1 MVIDNKTISIY
12 GESEG
17 SVPLIIYHAF
27 QGDGKGVYDEIKK
40 LTDTEFIFAGI
51 SDIDWNDEM
60 SPWECPPRYISDEAC
75 TGGAEKYL
83 KKLTDIIIPKIKEQ
97 LKAEPKYIAITGYSL
112 AGLFSLYSLFHTDVF
127 ERAVSAS
134 GSMWYPNFAEYVK
147 KNKFVGRPRKVY
159 FSLGDKEAETRNQLL
174 STVKEKTENIY
185 QILRD
190 RGIDATFEMN
200 PGNHFK
206 DQDYRMAKGIEWI
219 LDY

>member
-1 MVIDNKTISIY
+1 M
-12 GESEG
+12 
-17 SVPLIIYHAF
+17 
-27 QGDGKGVYDEIKK
+27 
-40 LTDTEFIFAGI
+40 
-51 SDIDWNDEM
+51 
-60 SPWECPPRYISDEAC
+60 
-75 TGGAEKYL
+75 
-83 KKLTDIIIPKIKEQ
+83 
-97 LKAEPKYIAITGYSL
+97 
-112 AGLFSLYSLFHTDVF
+112 YSLFHTDVF